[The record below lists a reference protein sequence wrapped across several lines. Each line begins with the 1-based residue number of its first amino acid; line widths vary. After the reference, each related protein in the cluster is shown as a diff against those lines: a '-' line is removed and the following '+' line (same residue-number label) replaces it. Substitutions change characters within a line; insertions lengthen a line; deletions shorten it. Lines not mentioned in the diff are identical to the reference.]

1 MERTR
6 HAASDAGSRLPTGL
20 SERRHPDRAE
30 REAAVVVT
38 ELSRDRLGWW
48 IYVFALAGAALY
60 IGYAFVGILVLGVF
74 GYYAMRPIRD
84 RFKTVV
90 DSRRLAAASTVV
102 TVLVPVF
109 VVIFYAGFRI
119 VQQLQ
124 SRFDRGLVSML
135 VSGLTGLEAVP
146 GGKSSSLSTV
156 LRNPPSLTELASLSF
171 GSGLEQGLQVVNAV
185 FGAFLLLA
193 LSVVFA
199 YALLA
204 YDGELSTVFETLVGG
219 RETTVHTYALAVDDD
234 LESVFFGNVLF
245 VVIMSVVATVTY
257 AATNL
262 VAPPGLTV
270 PMVLTLGFLTGAA
283 SLIPVVVGKVVYLP
297 LVAYLAFDAI
307 ESGGSLLFVGGA
319 LLVYVFV
326 LDVLP
331 QSFVQPYVSGRQLD
345 TLILLFAY
353 ILGPVL
359 FGWYG
364 FFLLPIVFV
373 LMLETIR
380 IVLPEL
386 LHGDPIDPEAD
397 VAEDTGADPQEVRT
411 DTPSEESASNDNQ
424 GAVNS

>member
-1 MERTR
+1 M
-6 HAASDAGSRLPTGL
+6 
-20 SERRHPDRAE
+20 
-30 REAAVVVT
+30 T

-48 IYVFALAGAALY
+48 IYVSALAGTALY
-60 IGYAFVGILVLGVF
+60 IGHAFVGVLVLGVF

-84 RFKTVV
+84 RFNAVV

-102 TVLVPVF
+102 AVLVPVF
-109 VVIFYAGFRI
+109 LVIFYAGLRI

-124 SRFDRGLVSML
+124 SRFDQGLASML

-146 GGKSSSLSTV
+146 GSESASLSTI
-156 LRNPPSLTELASLSF
+156 LRNLPSLPELSSPSF
-171 GSGLEQGLQVVNAV
+171 GSGVEQGLQVVNAV
-185 FGAFLLLA
+185 FGALLLLT

-204 YDGELSTVFETLVGG
+204 YDEELSTVFATLVGG
-219 RETTVHTYALAVDDD
+219 RETTVHAYALAVDDD

-257 AATNL
+257 VATNL
-262 VAPPGLTV
+262 VAPPGLAV

-307 ESGGSLLFVGGA
+307 ESGGSLIFVGGV

-353 ILGPVL
+353 VLGPIL

-364 FFLLPIVFV
+364 FFLMPIVFV
-373 LMLETIR
+373 LMLEAIR

-411 DTPSEESASNDNQ
+411 DAPSEESASNDDQ
-424 GAVNS
+424 GVVDS